1 MQLRAFDPS
10 EPAPSFPL
18 SREESVAV
26 LMTTLPLAIAERVLS
41 KLGAAR
47 GGRLRERMRGFAD
60 TPPPP
65 DALKELMDE
74 LRRRLAIKPA
84 PRVVVE
90 AAAAKPAPVPAPTK
104 AAEVPAP
111 VAIEKSAEPANAPNE
126 PEPTNDRE
134 VLAQLRRWDHSE
146 LAGALSGEPPGVVA
160 VVMNCLDGGS
170 AGKVFKLI
178 PVDETKDAFI
188 SLVGCNANDHLAVQI
203 VRTILRKCKAGRQR
217 AADKIGPQSD
227 EERYKQ
233 LAGLLR
239 SQPSEA
245 RTELLEALAQFD
257 GDAAAAVKDQLYTF
271 EDLLLLDDRSVQK
284 VLRRANAEALTFA
297 LIGAT
302 EEIKD
307 AVLRNLSKRA
317 SESLQ
322 EELASRTS
330 APAAKIE
337 EGQYEVIQAILHC
350 DAAGELSWTS

>member
-1 MQLRAFDPS
+1 
-10 EPAPSFPL
+10 
-18 SREESVAV
+18 
-26 LMTTLPLAIAERVLS
+26 MTTLPLAIAERVLS
-41 KLGAAR
+41 EARSRPRRSAAR
-47 GGRLRERMRGFAD
+47 TDARLRRIRPRRP
-60 TPPPP
+60 TR
-65 DALKELMDE
+65 LKELMDE
-74 LRRRLAIKPA
+74 LRQRLAIKAGPA
-84 PRVVVE
+84 RVVE
-90 AAAAKPAPVPAPTK
+90 AAAAKPTPAPAPTK

-239 SQPSEA
+239 LRSHRKP

-284 VLRRANAEALTFA
+284 VLRRVNAEVLNVRTDRRDGRNQGR
-297 LIGAT
+297 GAAQF
-302 EEIKD
+302 EQ
-307 AVLRNLSKRA
+307 A
-317 SESLQ
+317 
-322 EELASRTS
+322 
-330 APAAKIE
+330 
-337 EGQYEVIQAILHC
+337 GQ
-350 DAAGELSWTS
+350 